1 MIKHK
6 TISIFNRIE
15 RERTYYLPHI
25 KSTMFDYK
33 QFGANT
39 ITGHKTKQKNDQESK
54 ITLKQQQWSIY
65 YSNEAWKAL
74 CKP

>member
-1 MIKHK
+1 MLKHK

-39 ITGHKTKQKNDQESK
+39 ITGHKTKKKRSGIQNNFKTATMEHILWQ
-54 ITLKQQQWSIY
+54 
-65 YSNEAWKAL
+65 
-74 CKP
+74 